1 MKCLIIL
8 ISCVAF
14 WANLPASGSLKLLSA
29 AEVPSANDRAPHG
42 GWKLADLEQTM
53 KSLNGR
59 SYANGWRIFERAHCS
74 KCHRFNGIGVEFGP
88 DLAKLDPRFKPI
100 DILRDILDPSRRIA
114 DAKYDLWI
122 FETDDGRVITGLI
135 GKRTEQTLEVME
147 KPPGDA
153 PAVVLQ
159 RSQIDERWMSLGSIM
174 PKGLLDEF
182 TRDEV
187 ADLVAYVAARGDPS
201 DPLVRTTATAG
212 PPPATKATATMRNA
226 GCISGYIHCRRNV
239 THICKPRAE
248 MSHGALLRTLVER

>member
-1 MKCLIIL
+1 MKWLIIL
-8 ISCVAF
+8 TSCVAF
-14 WANLPASGSLKLLSA
+14 SAELPTSRSLTVLGAEAAS
-29 AEVPSANDRAPHG
+29 DRAPQG

-59 SYANGWRIFERAHCS
+59 SYENGRRMFERAHCS

-88 DLAKLDPRFKPI
+88 DLAKLDPRFKPV
-100 DILRDILDPSRRIA
+100 DILRDILDPFRRIA

-122 FETDDGRVITGLI
+122 FELDDGRVVTGLI

-159 RSQIDERWMSLGSIM
+159 RSQIEQRLMSLGSIM
-174 PKGLLDEF
+174 PQGLLDEF
-182 TRDEV
+182 TRDEI

-201 DPLVRTTATAG
+201 DPLVRVTAVVS
-212 PPPATKATATMRNA
+212 PPASTSGTRYRCRQISSIRGINRAT
-226 GCISGYIHCRRNV
+226 
-239 THICKPRAE
+239 
-248 MSHGALLRTLVER
+248 LLRLLKGKKP